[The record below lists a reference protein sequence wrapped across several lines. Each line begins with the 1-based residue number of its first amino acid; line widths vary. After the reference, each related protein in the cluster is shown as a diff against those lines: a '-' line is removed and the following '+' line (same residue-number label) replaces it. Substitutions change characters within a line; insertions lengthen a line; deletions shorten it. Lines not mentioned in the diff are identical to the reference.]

1 MLYVRT
7 ASGSFINAA
16 TILQLSPQRHGGSG
30 EELTGWLAVC
40 EGGKT
45 VTLASYYA
53 APGRIETVLDHV
65 AASARDIGTV
75 ASGAELPCSSADCC
89 A

>member
-1 MLYVRT
+1 MLYVCT

-16 TILQLSPQRHGGSG
+16 TILQLSPQRHGNG
-30 EELTGWLAVC
+30 EEITGWLAIC
-40 EGGKT
+40 EGRKA

-53 APGRIETVLDHV
+53 APGRIETVLDHA
-65 AASARDIGTV
+65 AASARDIDPV

>member
-16 TILQLSPQRHGGSG
+16 TIIQLSPQRAGDGD
-30 EELTGWLAVC
+30 EITGWVAIC
-40 EGGKT
+40 DGGKAF
-45 VTLASYYA
+45 TLAAYYVT
-53 APGRIETVLDHV
+53 PGRIETVLDYIP
-65 AASARDIGTV
+65 AGARGGGTLV
-75 ASGAELPCSSADCC
+75 SEAPLPCPSENCC